1 MYKQKG
7 IDFGVGTG
15 SSPLN
20 KNGDPKKKK
29 SFDLKGYVK
38 GEQGY
43 IPDYKGKPT
52 RQAANESTLLNP
64 KSSDERLS
72 DQMDTKE
79 TVRLRGEQIARDKAG
94 KKTSKA
100 EAAHLKSY
108 LDKDKKV
115 RPNRKDRY

>member
-7 IDFGVGTG
+7 IDFGAGTG
-15 SSPLN
+15 DSPLN
-20 KNGDPKKKK
+20 KNGDPKK
-29 SFDLKGYVK
+29 SFDLKGYIK

-64 KSSDERLS
+64 KSSDERLA

-79 TVRLRGEQIARDKAG
+79 TVRLQGEQIARDKAG

-108 LDKDKKV
+108 LDKGKKV